1 MRGFLP
7 PLLFLVILLPVAVF
21 TGGCASSQS
30 TRSNSAAL
38 EAALGTWRY
47 QVTGIAPLDQGTFR
61 IAVKNGRLQGIV
73 RDQQRG
79 RFKARVDVNDSRM
92 ELTVGRLHIS
102 GQIENDQFSGFLR
115 LRKWD
120 VSVSSR
126 RRRSRSGSSTA
137 PLYAERI
144 RSSVADD
151 AVPALECT
159 SILRETDGCD

>member
-1 MRGFLP
+1 MRGLRP
-7 PLLFLVILLPVAVF
+7 SPLFLVVLLPVAVF
-21 TGGCASSQS
+21 AGGCASTQS
-30 TRSNSAAL
+30 TGGNPAAL
-38 EAALGTWRY
+38 EAAIGTWRY

-61 IAVKNGRLQGIV
+61 IAVKDGRLQGIV
-73 RDQQRG
+73 RDRQRG

-102 GQIENDQFSGFLR
+102 GQIENGQFSGFLR

-144 RSSVADD
+144 RSGVAGD

-159 SILRETDGCD
+159 SILRETD